1 MSSAGNILIIDD
13 DPGTCQTIGDILELH
28 GYAVQT
34 AAAGGE
40 ALAALAQGSVDAA
53 ILDIQLPDV
62 PGLELMRTIKTSHP
76 GLEVIV
82 ITGHASI
89 SNAVQA
95 LNGAAFAYL
104 TKPFDTEHLMV
115 VVDKALEKKRLER
128 ALRESEERYRL
139 VAEHIQDVILL
150 VDLEGRMAFVNR
162 RGEELTGYTA
172 AEVRD
177 RPLASLLSPEGGAA
191 AEARIRAACSGH
203 DVDPFFETELVR
215 RDGSRVW
222 IEANVANVH
231 KDGQLVGRLA
241 VMRDISS
248 RRHTEAALRETSQ
261 TLRTLID
268 ASPVAIMSLDLGGRV
283 TLWNRS
289 AERMFGWSHQEILG
303 QSLPTVPE
311 DKRAEFEAA
320 IAQNR
325 RGEASV
331 YETQRKRKD
340 GSLVNVLTSTAAILD
355 SEGRVAA
362 TMAIIVDVTEQK
374 QLEEQLRQAVKMEGI
389 GRLAGGIAHDF
400 NNLLTVIAGR
410 IYLLMSQLPAG
421 HAMRPD
427 LQLIEQ
433 TGERAATL
441 TKQLLAFSRK
451 QILAPIV
458 LDLNNVV
465 TSMKQLLERA
475 LGEDID
481 LIIDLDPSLGR
492 VLADQGQLEQV
503 ILNLAVNAR
512 DAMPDGGQLV
522 LETSNVEVDETY
534 LRQHVDLRPGSYVA
548 LAVTDNGIGM
558 AAETLARLFE
568 PFFTTKEVGRG
579 TGLGLAT
586 AYGIVRQSNGHITVY
601 SEPGHGTTFRVYLP
615 KAEGNVAATVAV
627 ETSTPSGTET
637 VLLVEDDLNLR
648 TLAHAILQQQGY
660 IVLEAEDAADAIR
673 IADQYAGS
681 VHLLIT
687 DVVMPKM
694 NGPTMARAIQEHRPD
709 AKVLYMSGYTDD
721 AIVRHGVLEPGT
733 PFLQKPFTPG
743 TLVRKIRQVLDQ
755 AR

>member
-1 MSSAGNILIIDD
+1 MSSAGNILVIDD

-150 VDLEGRMAFVNR
+150 VDLEGRIAFANR

-191 AEARIRAACSGH
+191 AEARIRAACSDP

-289 AERMFGWSHQEILG
+289 AERMFGWSHPEILG
-303 QSLPTVPE
+303 QLLPTVPE

-458 LDLNNVV
+458 LDLNDVV
-465 TSMKQLLERA
+465 TSMKQLLERV
-475 LGEDID
+475 LGEDVD
-481 LIIDLDPSLGR
+481 LIIELDPSLGR
-492 VLADQGQLEQV
+492 VLTDQGQLEQV

-534 LRQHVDLRPGSYVA
+534 LRQHVDLHPGSYVA

-558 AAETLARLFE
+558 AAATLARIFE

-627 ETSTPSGTET
+627 ETTTPSGTET

-694 NGPTMARAIQEHRPD
+694 NGPAMARAIQEHRPD
-709 AKVLYMSGYTDD
+709 AKVLYMSGYTDE

-743 TLVRKIRQVLDQ
+743 TLVRKIRQVLDKT
-755 AR
+755 